1 MELPCI
7 NPNVLNE
14 TFEEKKQ
21 TKIEVLNKIAMIQAI
36 LDTSEVITSNKQ
48 KALELWNEIQMCL
61 RYQLNIAK
69 AEFDNACKECKV
81 EDDFYTAIYTA
92 IYDLQKIIKQRMIFS
107 YSEEALLS
115 NMNLLFFKF
124 KAFLHDSCSR

>member
-61 RYQLNIAK
+61 RYQLNIDK
-69 AEFDNACKECKV
+69 AEFDDVRNNYKPTDNCYN
-81 EDDFYTAIYTA
+81 DIYS
-92 IYDLQKIIKQRMIFS
+92 IIDYLQLVVNRNMIFS
-107 YSEEALLS
+107 YSEQKQLDYIILLV
-115 NMNLLFFKF
+115 FRF